1 MMLLEGKTI
10 SVSFGGVRA
19 LNDVDLA
26 VRKGDVLGLIGPN
39 GAGKTTLLNAISG
52 LCPSRSETLKFNGVE
67 ISHLKPHRRAKL
79 GLARTFQVVKPF
91 DRLTVVENVAVG
103 AMFSGHRIPTKSRV
117 LERARVALEQVGI
130 ASKADLY
137 PRQLT
142 LSERQQLEL
151 ARALA
156 MEPALLLLDE
166 VMAGLNHT
174 EIEKTM
180 ALVRHINASLGITII
195 VVEHV
200 MKAIMNIC
208 NRIVVLHFGKKIAEG
223 TPAQIIESP
232 EVIQAYLGKRFAER
246 HRRDQAQRAAKS

>member
-1 MMLLEGKTI
+1 MTLLEGKAI
-10 SVSFGGVRA
+10 SVSFGGVQA
-19 LNDVDLA
+19 LSAVDLS
-26 VRKGDVLGLIGPN
+26 VREGDVLGLIGPN

-52 LCPSRSETLKFNGVE
+52 LCPARSETLKFNGTE
-67 ISHLKPHRRAKL
+67 ISRLKPHRRAKL
-79 GLARTFQVVKPF
+79 GIARTFQVVKPF

-103 AMFSGHRIPTKSRV
+103 AMFSGRKIPTRSRV
-117 LERARVALEQVGI
+117 IERARVALEQVGI
-130 ASKADLY
+130 ASKADLF

-180 ALVRHINASLGITII
+180 ALVKHINKNLGITIV

-200 MKAIMNIC
+200 MKAIMNVC

-223 TPAQIIESP
+223 TPARIVESP
-232 EVIQAYLGKRFAER
+232 EVIQAYLGKRFADR
-246 HRRDQAQRAAKS
+246 QRRDQAQRAAQP